1 MKIYFL
7 DTIFPRVAGSLLAL
21 ISVFSVTW
29 ASAQDG
35 YYIFPI
41 DAPPLLSA
49 NFGELRSNHFH
60 SGVDIKTG
68 GVEGADVYAVA
79 DGYISRIGIKPS
91 GYGRVLYI
99 THPNGTTTVYA
110 HLREFMPEVERW
122 VKEQR
127 YKLRQHTP
135 DLWPDSSMF
144 PVRKGEVIAHSG
156 NSGSSG
162 GPHLHFE
169 VRRTSDQSVVNPVSA
184 GHIKVTDTTPPR
196 IVAVYWLQEEKVAG
210 VTISTP
216 HRVAVRALG
225 GGRYD
230 LAEPLRVSGQGC
242 FAVEV
247 RDTKDLVN
255 NKFAVYGVSVDL
267 NDREIFGMQIDNF
280 SFGNTRYV
288 NDVMHYPLST
298 ASQYDILRLSKHE
311 SNPLGLYRTTADS
324 GVFLPVDG
332 DRVLIEVSD
341 DCGNISSLSFTLA
354 FTRGAQRV
362 VSVPTG
368 SEPVVWNKEYRKSTG
383 NLSVVIPAGAFYQN
397 SLYSQIEEALL
408 TLPDT
413 DRPILSPVYTLRG
426 SDTPL
431 HKSMTLS
438 LSCYLPDSLRT
449 GVCMARLDKSTGRLS
464 YVGGSWKN
472 GSVSASTTAFGTYC
486 LTRDSLPPTVKAS
499 FVDGADLTGKRSVQF
514 TVSDDFS
521 GVASYEA
528 KVDGRWVILDKK
540 GPSSPLV
547 HTFDTDWMV
556 KGKNH
561 TLEFVAIDGVGNR
574 TVMKYTF
581 KY

>member
-1 MKIYFL
+1 MAVV
-7 DTIFPRVAGSLLAL
+7 VACTVL
-21 ISVFSVTW
+21 
-29 ASAQDG
+29 SAQAQDD

-60 SGVDIKTG
+60 SGIDIKTG
-68 GVEGADVYAVA
+68 GVEGAAVYAAA

-110 HLREFMPEVERW
+110 HLREFMPEVEQY

-135 DLWPDSSMF
+135 DLWPAASMF
-144 PVRKGEVIAHSG
+144 PVRKGEVIARSG

-162 GPHLHFE
+162 GPHLHYE
-169 VRRTSDQSVVNPVSA
+169 VRRSSDQSVINPVSA
-184 GHIKVTDTTPPR
+184 GHIKVVDTAPPR
-196 IVAVYWLQEEKVAG
+196 IVSVYWLQEENVAG
-210 VTISTP
+210 VPILTP

-225 GGRYD
+225 SGRYD
-230 LAEPLRVSGQGC
+230 LAAPMRVSGRGC

-255 NKFAVYGVSVDL
+255 NKFAVYGVTVDV
-267 NDREIFGMQIDNF
+267 NGREIFAMQIDNF

-298 ASQYDILRLSKHE
+298 ASQYDVIRLSRHS
-311 SNPLGLYRTTADS
+311 SNPLGIYQSATES
-324 GVFLPVDG
+324 GNFTPADG
-332 DRVLIEVSD
+332 DSVRIEVSD
-341 DCGNISSLSFTLA
+341 DCGNISTLNFTLA
-354 FTRGAQRV
+354 VGESVQRA

-368 SEPVVWNKEYRKSTG
+368 SEPVIWNKEYRKSTG
-383 NLSVVIPAGAFYQN
+383 NLSVVIPAGALYQN
-397 SLYSQIEEALL
+397 TLYSQMEEPLIALP
-408 TLPDT
+408 TT
-413 DRPILSPVYTLRG
+413 SRPILSKVYTLSG

-431 HKSMTLS
+431 HKSMTIS
-438 LSCYLPDSLRT
+438 LSSYIPDSLRT

-464 YVGGSWKN
+464 YAGGTWRN

-528 KVDGRWVILDKK
+528 TIDGRWVILDKK

-556 KGKNH
+556 KGENH
-561 TLEFVAIDGVGNR
+561 TLEFVAVDGVGNR